1 MIPGR
6 DVDIVDIEQN
16 AAIGLFYYFIQ
27 ELPFGHFRNVELR
40 VAADV
45 FNRNRDLQTRHRLA
59 YLGRGNFGGFECVRH
74 GQEIMR
80 VRAIDTAPAQVICE
94 PRGFCS
100 FDECLEPLQM
110 LSVQWFSGTE
120 IHGYTVLHDFILF
133 EDLIENSKG
142 LTSVNHI
149 VFGDD
154 LKPSHYGLALEDVLV
169 MRDAQPEA
177 YAEVG
182 KSIEAVSCHF
192 VCL

>member
-1 MIPGR
+1 MP
-6 DVDIVDIEQN
+6 QS
-16 AAIGLFYYFIQ
+16 ALFYYFIQ
-27 ELPFGHFRNVELR
+27 EFPFGHFRDVELR

-45 FNRNRDLQTRHRLA
+45 FHRNRDLQKSHASRILA
-59 YLGRGNFGGFECVRH
+59 AVILAASNVYGMGRRSCVYVPSTLPQH
-74 GQEIMR
+74 KM
-80 VRAIDTAPAQVICE
+80 ICE

-110 LSVQWFSGTE
+110 LSVQWFGGTE

-177 YAEVG
+177 YAEVA